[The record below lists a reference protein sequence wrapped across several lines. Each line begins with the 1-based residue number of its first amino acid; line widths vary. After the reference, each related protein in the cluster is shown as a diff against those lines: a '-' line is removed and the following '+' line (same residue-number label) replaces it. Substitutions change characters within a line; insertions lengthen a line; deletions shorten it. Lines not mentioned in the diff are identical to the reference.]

1 MKLKSMTLEEFI
13 SRCFPGEVY
22 PPDPQGVVISAQEF
36 KDLLRIL
43 DDLSNTIYNS
53 GMEQWKAD
61 ALKTNI
67 EDIRYS
73 VLMRTN
79 NYW

>member
-43 DDLSNTIYNS
+43 DDLSNY
-53 GMEQWKAD
+53 
-61 ALKTNI
+61 
-67 EDIRYS
+67 
-73 VLMRTN
+73 V
-79 NYW
+79 